1 MAEEAR
7 VPITEAV
14 SGDPGRRTSATAA
27 LRYRDFR
34 LFWIGMVV
42 SNVGSWM
49 QLYALGYLVVQLAI
63 RDGVPQLAP
72 FYIGVLGLARALPSL
87 AFGLFGGVVA
97 DRADRR
103 KLLLLTQVA
112 ATLNALAIAILTIT
126 ERINIVEVVVI
137 GAIGSIIFSFD
148 APTRQAMVPRLVR
161 DRDLVSAIGLN
172 SVAFNGAQLAG
183 PVLGGIL
190 YIPFGL
196 GGLFMINALSFSAVI
211 AALILMAPV
220 PAAAR
225 QRDVTVLRSIREG
238 LGYVRHDVVV
248 RWIIILTAAA
258 ALLTRPWI
266 QLLPAFTEQ
275 ILRVGAVELSWLMG
289 ASGFGALG
297 GALVTA
303 SLGNLRRRGAHPGD
317 QRLRHG
323 GAGRGVRAA
332 ALAAHR
338 ASAPCAGGLRD
349 DAVHGYGEH
358 ARADANARSPAG
370 TRDERAHDGVP
381 RGHAPWDALPRCA
394 RHGRG
399 GRRRALRRRACRPRA
414 GPLRSGARGAAAR
427 CGRYL
432 AERACAGAV
441 SRVGVASARFG
452 RPLVAKQWAQIIA
465 WFSPASWM

>member
-1 MAEEAR
+1 MAEETR

-14 SGDPGRRTSATAA
+14 SGEPGRTSATAA

-63 RDGVPQLAP
+63 RDGVPHLAP

-126 ERINIVEVVVI
+126 ERINIIEVVVI
-137 GAIGSIIFSFD
+137 GAIGSTIFSFD

-303 SLGNLRRRGAHPGD
+303 SLGNLRRRGLILVISAS
-317 QRLRHG
+317 
-323 GAGRGVRAA
+323 AMA
-332 ALAAHR
+332 ALV
-338 ASAPCAGGLRD
+338 
-349 DAVHGYGEH
+349 AVF
-358 ARADANARSPAG
+358 ALQRSLLI
-370 TRDERAHDGVP
+370 
-381 RGHAPWDALPRCA
+381 ALPLLALVGFATMLFMGMANTLVQTRTPDHL
-394 RHGRG
+394 RGRVMSVHTMVFLG
-399 GRRRALRRRACRPRA
+399 VMPLGTLFLGALGTVVGVDVALFA
-414 GPLRSGARGAAAR
+414 GALAVLALVLYAAAR
-427 CGRYL
+427 VAPLRD
-432 AERACAGAV
+432 AVATWRSAPVPVRSRA
-441 SRVGVASARFG
+441 
-452 RPLVAKQWAQIIA
+452 
-465 WFSPASWM
+465 

>member
-1 MAEEAR
+1 MAEETR

-63 RDGVPQLAP
+63 RDGVPHLAP

-303 SLGNLRRRGAHPGD
+303 SLGNLRRRGLILVISAS
-317 QRLRHG
+317 
-323 GAGRGVRAA
+323 AMA
-332 ALAAHR
+332 ALV
-338 ASAPCAGGLRD
+338 
-349 DAVHGYGEH
+349 AVF
-358 ARADANARSPAG
+358 ALQRSLLI
-370 TRDERAHDGVP
+370 
-381 RGHAPWDALPRCA
+381 ALPLLALVGFATMLFMGMANTLVQTRTPDHL
-394 RHGRG
+394 RGRVMSVHTMVFLG
-399 GRRRALRRRACRPRA
+399 VMPLGTLFLGALGTVVGVDVALFA
-414 GPLRSGARGAAAR
+414 GALAVLALVLYAAAR
-427 CGRYL
+427 VAPLRD
-432 AERACAGAV
+432 AVATWRSAPVPVRSRA
-441 SRVGVASARFG
+441 
-452 RPLVAKQWAQIIA
+452 
-465 WFSPASWM
+465 

>member
-1 MAEEAR
+1 MAEETR

-63 RDGVPQLAP
+63 RDGVPHLAP

-126 ERINIVEVVVI
+126 ERINIIEVVVI
-137 GAIGSIIFSFD
+137 GAIGSTIFSFD

-303 SLGNLRRRGAHPGD
+303 SLGNLRRRGLILVISAS
-317 QRLRHG
+317 
-323 GAGRGVRAA
+323 AMA
-332 ALAAHR
+332 ALV
-338 ASAPCAGGLRD
+338 
-349 DAVHGYGEH
+349 AVF
-358 ARADANARSPAG
+358 ALQRSLLI
-370 TRDERAHDGVP
+370 
-381 RGHAPWDALPRCA
+381 ALPLLALVGFATMLFMGMANTLVQTRTPDHL
-394 RHGRG
+394 RGRVMSVHTMVFLG
-399 GRRRALRRRACRPRA
+399 VMPLGTLFLGALGTVVGVDVALFA
-414 GPLRSGARGAAAR
+414 GALAVLALVLYAAAR
-427 CGRYL
+427 VAPLRD
-432 AERACAGAV
+432 AVATWRSAPVPVRSRA
-441 SRVGVASARFG
+441 
-452 RPLVAKQWAQIIA
+452 
-465 WFSPASWM
+465 

>member
-126 ERINIVEVVVI
+126 ERINIIEVVVI
-137 GAIGSIIFSFD
+137 GAIGSTIFSFD

-303 SLGNLRRRGAHPGD
+303 SLGNLRRRGLILVISAS
-317 QRLRHG
+317 
-323 GAGRGVRAA
+323 AMA
-332 ALAAHR
+332 ALV
-338 ASAPCAGGLRD
+338 
-349 DAVHGYGEH
+349 AVF
-358 ARADANARSPAG
+358 ALQRSLLI
-370 TRDERAHDGVP
+370 
-381 RGHAPWDALPRCA
+381 ALPLLALVGFATMLFMGMANTLVQTRTPDHL
-394 RHGRG
+394 RGRVMSVHTMVFLG
-399 GRRRALRRRACRPRA
+399 VMPLGTLFLGALGTVVGVDVALFA
-414 GPLRSGARGAAAR
+414 GALAVLALVLYAAAR
-427 CGRYL
+427 VAPLRD
-432 AERACAGAV
+432 AVATWRSAPVPVRSRA
-441 SRVGVASARFG
+441 
-452 RPLVAKQWAQIIA
+452 
-465 WFSPASWM
+465 

>member
-1 MAEEAR
+1 
-7 VPITEAV
+7 
-14 SGDPGRRTSATAA
+14 
-27 LRYRDFR
+27 
-34 LFWIGMVV
+34 
-42 SNVGSWM
+42 
-49 QLYALGYLVVQLAI
+49 
-63 RDGVPQLAP
+63 
-72 FYIGVLGLARALPSL
+72 
-87 AFGLFGGVVA
+87 
-97 DRADRR
+97 
-103 KLLLLTQVA
+103 
-112 ATLNALAIAILTIT
+112 
-126 ERINIVEVVVI
+126 
-137 GAIGSIIFSFD
+137 
-148 APTRQAMVPRLVR
+148 VR

-303 SLGNLRRRGAHPGD
+303 SLGNLRRRGLILVISAS
-317 QRLRHG
+317 
-323 GAGRGVRAA
+323 AMA
-332 ALAAHR
+332 ALV
-338 ASAPCAGGLRD
+338 
-349 DAVHGYGEH
+349 AVF
-358 ARADANARSPAG
+358 ALQRSLLI
-370 TRDERAHDGVP
+370 
-381 RGHAPWDALPRCA
+381 ALPLLALVGFATMLFMGMANTLVQTRTPDHL
-394 RHGRG
+394 RGRVMSVHTMVFLG
-399 GRRRALRRRACRPRA
+399 VMPLGTLFLGALGTVVGVDVALFA
-414 GPLRSGARGAAAR
+414 GALAVLALVLYAAAR
-427 CGRYL
+427 VAPLRD
-432 AERACAGAV
+432 AVATWRSAPVPVRSRA
-441 SRVGVASARFG
+441 
-452 RPLVAKQWAQIIA
+452 
-465 WFSPASWM
+465 

>member
-1 MAEEAR
+1 MAEETR

-126 ERINIVEVVVI
+126 ERINIIEVVVI
-137 GAIGSIIFSFD
+137 GAIGSTIFSFD

-303 SLGNLRRRGAHPGD
+303 SLGNLRRRGLILVISAS
-317 QRLRHG
+317 
-323 GAGRGVRAA
+323 AMA
-332 ALAAHR
+332 ALV
-338 ASAPCAGGLRD
+338 
-349 DAVHGYGEH
+349 AVF
-358 ARADANARSPAG
+358 ALQRSLLI
-370 TRDERAHDGVP
+370 
-381 RGHAPWDALPRCA
+381 ALPLLALVGFATMLFMGMANTLVQTRTPDHL
-394 RHGRG
+394 RGRVMSVHTMVFLG
-399 GRRRALRRRACRPRA
+399 VMPLGTLFLGALGTVVGVDVALFA
-414 GPLRSGARGAAAR
+414 GALAVLALVLYAAAR
-427 CGRYL
+427 VAPLRD
-432 AERACAGAV
+432 AVATWRSAPVPVRSRA
-441 SRVGVASARFG
+441 
-452 RPLVAKQWAQIIA
+452 
-465 WFSPASWM
+465 

>member
-1 MAEEAR
+1 MAEETR

-137 GAIGSIIFSFD
+137 GAIGSTIFSFD

-303 SLGNLRRRGAHPGD
+303 SLGNLRRRGLILVISAS
-317 QRLRHG
+317 
-323 GAGRGVRAA
+323 AMA
-332 ALAAHR
+332 ALV
-338 ASAPCAGGLRD
+338 
-349 DAVHGYGEH
+349 AVF
-358 ARADANARSPAG
+358 ALQRSLLI
-370 TRDERAHDGVP
+370 
-381 RGHAPWDALPRCA
+381 ALPLLALVGFATMLFMGMANTLVQTRTPDHL
-394 RHGRG
+394 RGRVMSVHTMVFLG
-399 GRRRALRRRACRPRA
+399 VMPLGTLFLGALGTVVGVDVALFA
-414 GPLRSGARGAAAR
+414 GALAVLALVLYAAAR
-427 CGRYL
+427 VAPLRD
-432 AERACAGAV
+432 AVATWRSAPVPVRSRA
-441 SRVGVASARFG
+441 
-452 RPLVAKQWAQIIA
+452 
-465 WFSPASWM
+465 

>member
-63 RDGVPQLAP
+63 RDGVPHLAP

-126 ERINIVEVVVI
+126 ERINIIEVVVI
-137 GAIGSIIFSFD
+137 GAIGSTIFSFD

-303 SLGNLRRRGAHPGD
+303 SLGNLRRRGLILVISAS
-317 QRLRHG
+317 
-323 GAGRGVRAA
+323 AMA
-332 ALAAHR
+332 ALV
-338 ASAPCAGGLRD
+338 
-349 DAVHGYGEH
+349 AVF
-358 ARADANARSPAG
+358 ALQRSLLI
-370 TRDERAHDGVP
+370 
-381 RGHAPWDALPRCA
+381 ALPLLALVGFATMLFMGMANTLVQTRTPDHL
-394 RHGRG
+394 RGRVMSVHTMVFLG
-399 GRRRALRRRACRPRA
+399 VMPLGTLFLGALGTVVGVDVALFA
-414 GPLRSGARGAAAR
+414 GALAVLALVLYAAAR
-427 CGRYL
+427 VAPLRD
-432 AERACAGAV
+432 AVATWRSAPVPVRSRA
-441 SRVGVASARFG
+441 
-452 RPLVAKQWAQIIA
+452 
-465 WFSPASWM
+465 

>member
-1 MAEEAR
+1 MAEETR

-14 SGDPGRRTSATAA
+14 SGEPGRTSATAA

-137 GAIGSIIFSFD
+137 GAIGSTIFSFD

-303 SLGNLRRRGAHPGD
+303 SLGNLRRRGLILVISAS
-317 QRLRHG
+317 
-323 GAGRGVRAA
+323 AMA
-332 ALAAHR
+332 ALV
-338 ASAPCAGGLRD
+338 
-349 DAVHGYGEH
+349 AVF
-358 ARADANARSPAG
+358 ALQRSLLI
-370 TRDERAHDGVP
+370 
-381 RGHAPWDALPRCA
+381 ALPLLALVGFATMLFMGMANTLVQTRTPDHL
-394 RHGRG
+394 RGRVMSVHTMVFLG
-399 GRRRALRRRACRPRA
+399 VMPLGTLFLGALGTVVGVDVALFA
-414 GPLRSGARGAAAR
+414 GALAVLALVLYAAAR
-427 CGRYL
+427 VAPLRD
-432 AERACAGAV
+432 AVATWRSAPVPVRSRA
-441 SRVGVASARFG
+441 
-452 RPLVAKQWAQIIA
+452 
-465 WFSPASWM
+465 

>member
-1 MAEEAR
+1 MAEETR

-303 SLGNLRRRGAHPGD
+303 SLGNLRRRGLILVISAS
-317 QRLRHG
+317 
-323 GAGRGVRAA
+323 AMA
-332 ALAAHR
+332 ALV
-338 ASAPCAGGLRD
+338 
-349 DAVHGYGEH
+349 AVF
-358 ARADANARSPAG
+358 ALQRSLLI
-370 TRDERAHDGVP
+370 
-381 RGHAPWDALPRCA
+381 ALPLLALVGFATMLFMGMANTLVQTRTPDHL
-394 RHGRG
+394 RGRVMSVHTMVFLG
-399 GRRRALRRRACRPRA
+399 VMPLGTLFLGALGTVVGVDVALFA
-414 GPLRSGARGAAAR
+414 GALAVLALVLYAAAR
-427 CGRYL
+427 VAPLRD
-432 AERACAGAV
+432 AVATWRSAPVPVRSRA
-441 SRVGVASARFG
+441 
-452 RPLVAKQWAQIIA
+452 
-465 WFSPASWM
+465 

>member
-63 RDGVPQLAP
+63 RDGVPHLAP

-303 SLGNLRRRGAHPGD
+303 SLGNLRRRGLILVISAS
-317 QRLRHG
+317 
-323 GAGRGVRAA
+323 AMA
-332 ALAAHR
+332 ALV
-338 ASAPCAGGLRD
+338 
-349 DAVHGYGEH
+349 AVF
-358 ARADANARSPAG
+358 ALQRSLLI
-370 TRDERAHDGVP
+370 
-381 RGHAPWDALPRCA
+381 ALPLLALVGFATMLFMGMANTLVQTRTPDHL
-394 RHGRG
+394 RGRVMSVHTMVFLG
-399 GRRRALRRRACRPRA
+399 VMPLGTLFLGALGTVVGVDVALFA
-414 GPLRSGARGAAAR
+414 GALAVLALVLYAAAR
-427 CGRYL
+427 VAPLRD
-432 AERACAGAV
+432 AVATWRSAPVPVRSRA
-441 SRVGVASARFG
+441 
-452 RPLVAKQWAQIIA
+452 
-465 WFSPASWM
+465 

>member
-1 MAEEAR
+1 MAEETR

-63 RDGVPQLAP
+63 RDGVPHLAP

-137 GAIGSIIFSFD
+137 GAIGSTIFSFD

-303 SLGNLRRRGAHPGD
+303 SLGNLRRRGLILVISAS
-317 QRLRHG
+317 
-323 GAGRGVRAA
+323 AMA
-332 ALAAHR
+332 ALV
-338 ASAPCAGGLRD
+338 
-349 DAVHGYGEH
+349 AVF
-358 ARADANARSPAG
+358 ALQRSLLI
-370 TRDERAHDGVP
+370 
-381 RGHAPWDALPRCA
+381 ALPLLALVGFATMLFMGMANTLVQTRTPDHL
-394 RHGRG
+394 RGRVMSVHTMVFLG
-399 GRRRALRRRACRPRA
+399 VMPLGTLFLGALGTVVGVDVALFA
-414 GPLRSGARGAAAR
+414 GALAVLALVLYAAAR
-427 CGRYL
+427 VAPLRD
-432 AERACAGAV
+432 AVATWRSAPVPVRSRA
-441 SRVGVASARFG
+441 
-452 RPLVAKQWAQIIA
+452 
-465 WFSPASWM
+465 

>member
-1 MAEEAR
+1 MAEETR

-63 RDGVPQLAP
+63 RDGVPHLAP

-103 KLLLLTQVA
+103 KLLLLTQGA

-126 ERINIVEVVVI
+126 ERINIIEVVVI
-137 GAIGSIIFSFD
+137 GAIGSTIFSFD

-303 SLGNLRRRGAHPGD
+303 SLGNLRRRGLILVISAS
-317 QRLRHG
+317 
-323 GAGRGVRAA
+323 AMA
-332 ALAAHR
+332 ALV
-338 ASAPCAGGLRD
+338 
-349 DAVHGYGEH
+349 AVF
-358 ARADANARSPAG
+358 ALQRSLLI
-370 TRDERAHDGVP
+370 
-381 RGHAPWDALPRCA
+381 ALPLLALVGFATMLFMGMANTLVQTRTPDHL
-394 RHGRG
+394 RGRVMSVHTMVFLG
-399 GRRRALRRRACRPRA
+399 VMPLGTLFLGALGTVVGVDVALFA
-414 GPLRSGARGAAAR
+414 GALAVLALVLYAAAR
-427 CGRYL
+427 VAPLRD
-432 AERACAGAV
+432 AVATWRSAPVPVRSRA
-441 SRVGVASARFG
+441 
-452 RPLVAKQWAQIIA
+452 
-465 WFSPASWM
+465 